1 MWHMGQN
8 EAGPGPDRRSMR
20 EWIMVICGDCKGI
33 TWTRGLSKGLSVG
46 VVNNYY
52 NSCCRLLLFALVAGY
67 WVGSMRHD
75 RADKKGRPEMC

>member
-1 MWHMGQN
+1 
-8 EAGPGPDRRSMR
+8 MR
-20 EWIMVICGDCKGI
+20 GWIMVICGDCKGI

-67 WVGSMRHD
+67 WAGSMRHD
-75 RADKKGRPEMC
+75 RANKKGRPEMC